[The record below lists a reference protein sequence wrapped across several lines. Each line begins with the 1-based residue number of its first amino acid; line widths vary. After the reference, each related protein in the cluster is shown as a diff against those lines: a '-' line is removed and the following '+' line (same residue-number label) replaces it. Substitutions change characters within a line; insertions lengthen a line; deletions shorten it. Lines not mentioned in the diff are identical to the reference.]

1 MTPER
6 WQRIEELY
14 HSAREQ
20 SPDERTNWLA
30 EACAG
35 DEPLR
40 REIEA
45 LLEANE
51 QAKEFLTGH
60 ALDWKSET

>member
-14 HSAREQ
+14 HSALEQ
-20 SPDERTNWLA
+20 PPDERADWLA
-30 EACAG
+30 KTCAG
-35 DEPLR
+35 DESLR

-51 QAKEFLTGH
+51 RAETFLAGH
-60 ALDWKSET
+60 ALDWESET